1 MKFHKFISVL
11 LHPIVIPT
19 IGILLFLSITPNEIK
34 KERQYLLI
42 SIVFFSTYVI
52 PLISLI
58 ILKTLGVVKSFQV
71 ESIKERKTP
80 LFIML
85 IIFYVL
91 GKLLI
96 NIPDFRELGILFY
109 GTNISLALVY
119 LLFFFQIK
127 SSLHILSMSS
137 TLGFF
142 LLFANNYSIS
152 ILPLGSILIIL
163 TGILA
168 SARLHLKAHNQKE
181 IYLGFF
187 IGLIGQFL
195 GFIML

>member
-42 SIVFFSTYVI
+42 SIVFFSTYII

-58 ILKTLGVVKSFQV
+58 ILKTLGVIKSFQV

-142 LLFANNYSIS
+142 LLFANSYSIS
-152 ILPLGSILIIL
+152 ILPIGSILIIL

-195 GFIML
+195 GFILL

>member
-1 MKFHKFISVL
+1 LKFHKFISVL

-96 NIPDFRELGILFY
+96 NIPDYRELGILFY

>member
-1 MKFHKFISVL
+1 MRFHKFISVL

-19 IGILLFLSITPNEIK
+19 IGILLFLSITPNIIT

-42 SIVFFSTYVI
+42 SIVFFSTYII

-58 ILKTLGVVKSFQV
+58 VLKTIGIVKSFQV
-71 ESIKERKTP
+71 ASIKERKTP

-91 GKLLI
+91 GRLLI

-109 GTNISLALVY
+109 GTNISLAIVY
-119 LLFFFQIK
+119 LLFSFQIK

-142 LLFANNYSIS
+142 LLFANSYAIS
-152 ILPLGSILIIL
+152 IFPIGIILIIL
-163 TGILA
+163 TGVLA
-168 SARLHLKAHNQKE
+168 SSRLHLKAHTPRE
-181 IYLGFF
+181 IYFGFF
-187 IGLIGQFL
+187 IGLLGQLL
-195 GFIML
+195 GFMLL

>member
-1 MKFHKFISVL
+1 
-11 LHPIVIPT
+11 
-19 IGILLFLSITPNEIK
+19 
-34 KERQYLLI
+34 
-42 SIVFFSTYVI
+42 
-52 PLISLI
+52 
-58 ILKTLGVVKSFQV
+58 
-71 ESIKERKTP
+71 
-80 LFIML
+80 
-85 IIFYVL
+85 
-91 GKLLI
+91 
-96 NIPDFRELGILFY
+96 
-109 GTNISLALVY
+109 
-119 LLFFFQIK
+119 
-127 SSLHILSMSS
+127 MSS

>member
-1 MKFHKFISVL
+1 LKFHKFISVL

>member
-1 MKFHKFISVL
+1 M
-11 LHPIVIPT
+11 
-19 IGILLFLSITPNEIK
+19 
-34 KERQYLLI
+34 
-42 SIVFFSTYVI
+42 
-52 PLISLI
+52 
-58 ILKTLGVVKSFQV
+58 GVVKSFQV

-96 NIPDFRELGILFY
+96 NIPDYRELGILFY

>member
-96 NIPDFRELGILFY
+96 NIPDYRELGILFY

>member
-1 MKFHKFISVL
+1 LKFHKFISVL

-42 SIVFFSTYVI
+42 SIVFFSTYII

-96 NIPDFRELGILFY
+96 NIPDYRELGILFY

>member
-42 SIVFFSTYVI
+42 SIVFFSTYII

-96 NIPDFRELGILFY
+96 NIPDYRELGILFY